1 MTYHLSKAV
10 DMSFDEALTSVKAA
24 LRRHNFRVLA
34 EINMKENFKTGLDIK
49 FRPYVILGACIPQ
62 LTYRA
67 LEAEDKIGT
76 LLPCNIVVQRQ
87 QDGKVEI
94 SAVDPVEAMQI
105 VTHVVVGQVA
115 QQIRS
120 ELQHVIDEIGRQP

>member
-1 MTYHLSKAV
+1 MTYHFSKSV
-10 DMSFDEALTSVKAA
+10 DMGFDEALASTKAA
-24 LRRHNFRVLA
+24 LRHHNFRILA
-34 EINMKENFKTGLDIK
+34 EINMKDNFKTGLDIE
-49 FRPYVILGACIPQ
+49 FRPYVILGACIPR

-87 QDGKVEI
+87 EDGKVEV
-94 SAVDPVEAMQI
+94 SAVDPVAAMQA

-115 QQIRS
+115 QEIRS
-120 ELQHVIDEIGRQP
+120 QLQSVIDEVGRS